1 VKYLE
6 LRSLESRLYFTSQDV
21 ADILGIKPSSAN
33 VICARY
39 VKKGLLIRLKK
50 DFYVMK
56 ER

>member
-21 ADILGIKPSSAN
+21 ADILGIKPFSAN
-33 VICARY
+33 VICSRY